1 MTRGVLA
8 AGIAAL
14 LLAGAIW
21 MVVGPGGRERAGEE
35 NAGSAAA
42 YREPEILL
50 NGVEVREIRKNGR
63 NDRVVARRAVYRVL
77 SRNLSAEQVV
87 FKTGDGADTVVVEAP
102 RVFWNMREG
111 RLDLPGGGTARNGS
125 GWEADVPEAR
135 IDLPGQVLT
144 ADRASLS
151 FPGVRVAGNRLVWEW
166 RSGTV
171 ELSSPESRV
180 LPDPL
185 RRGTGKGG
193 EP

>member
-8 AGIAAL
+8 AGTAAL
-14 LLAGAIW
+14 LLAGAVW
-21 MVVGPGGRERAGEE
+21 MVTGAGTRARTGEE
-35 NAGSAAA
+35 TAGSAVV

-87 FKTGDGADTVVVEAP
+87 FEAGGGADTVVVEAP
-102 RVFWNMREG
+102 RVFWSMREG
-111 RLDLPGGGTARNGS
+111 RIDLPGGGTARNGS
-125 GWEADVPEAR
+125 GWKADVPEAR
-135 IDLPGQVLT
+135 IDLPEQVLT

-151 FPGVRVAGNRLVWEW
+151 FPGVRVAGNRLVWGW
-166 RSGTV
+166 RSGIV

-180 LPDPL
+180 LPEPL
-185 RRGTGKGG
+185 RRETGKGG
-193 EP
+193 GP